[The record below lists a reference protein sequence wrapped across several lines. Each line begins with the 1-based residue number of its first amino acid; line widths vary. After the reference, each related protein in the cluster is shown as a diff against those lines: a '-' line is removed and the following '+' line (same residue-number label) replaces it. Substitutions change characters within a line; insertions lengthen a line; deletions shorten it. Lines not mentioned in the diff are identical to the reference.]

1 MKAEKAVNIF
11 VKFCVGCLIVIAG
24 LAVAHR
30 AFAQRGVMICEP
42 DRNGKLCCWDTSI
55 YGPNRPF
62 ICN

>member
-1 MKAEKAVNIF
+1 MKADKAVNIF
-11 VKFCVGCLIVIAG
+11 VKVCVACLVVIAG
-24 LAVAHR
+24 LAIAHR

-42 DRNGKLCCWDTSI
+42 DRNGKVCCWDTSI